1 MRFTH
6 AGHFSKITYE
16 PSVNNPAEDE
26 GTKKK
31 THEAILNFKITAPKT
46 GTKNDATF
54 GKFASLYEG
63 DKYVTPKAAQLQA
76 EAESRKLNINDKPF
90 KQVSPMKK
98 STTPG
103 DWYGTISGKIP
114 YEATNAEPVKLK
126 KGDVPA
132 MPRGIFTSPAKKGT
146 FGMNKFTLSEKV
158 GYKGTQ
164 GEYEY
169 LHDPESDLKRKKKEE
184 MEAHRKA
191 CTSEQPFKPSNI
203 FAAQRISKIPY
214 VIAPPLPEGD
224 AQKPAKVDTTPFKP
238 ANTHVS
244 QRIGHIEYIHDPEA
258 PKIAARREKRM
269 QEHQKLAASGPWRP
283 NQAADKVDMVRSV
296 VKMNIGRV

>member
-1 MRFTH
+1 MY

-16 PSVNNPAEDE
+16 SSVANPAVEE

-31 THEAILNFKITAPKT
+31 THDAVLNFKVTAPKT
-46 GTKNDATF
+46 GRNNDATF

-90 KQVSPMKK
+90 RQVSPMKK

-103 DWYGTISGKIP
+103 DWHGTISGKIP
-114 YEATNAEPVKLK
+114 YEPTSAEPIKLK
-126 KGDVPA
+126 KGDVPPL
-132 MPRGIFTSPAKKGT
+132 PRGIFTSPAKKGT

-158 GYKGTQ
+158 GYKGAQ

-169 LHDPESDLKRKKKEE
+169 LHDPESDLKKKKKEE
-184 MEAHRKA
+184 MEAHKKA
-191 CTSEQPFKPSNI
+191 CTSEQPFKPSNM
-203 FAAQRISKIPY
+203 FAAQRINKIPY
-214 VIAPPLPEGD
+214 IIAPPLPEGE
-224 AQKPAKVDTTPFKP
+224 AAKPVKVDTVPFKP
-238 ANTHVS
+238 PAAGF
-244 QRIGHIEYIHDPEA
+244 RPPEHIEYIHDPEA

-269 QEHQKLAASGPWRP
+269 QEHQRLAATGPWRP
-283 NQAADKVDMVRSV
+283 NLAADKSDMVRSV

>member
-1 MRFTH
+1 M
-6 AGHFSKITYE
+6 
-16 PSVNNPAEDE
+16 PNPADEE

-31 THEAILNFKITAPKT
+31 THDALLNFKVTAPKT
-46 GTKNDATF
+46 GKNNDATF
-54 GKFASLYEG
+54 GKFASLHEG

-76 EAESRKLNINDKPF
+76 EAENRKLNINDKPF
-90 KQVSPMKK
+90 KQTSPMKK

-114 YEATNAEPVKLK
+114 YEATSAEPIKLK
-126 KGDVPA
+126 KGDVPP

-158 GYKGTQ
+158 GYKGAQ

-191 CTSEQPFKPSNI
+191 CTSEQPFKPSNT
-203 FAAQRISKIPY
+203 FAAQRINKIPY
-214 VIAPPLPEGD
+214 IIAPPLPEGEV
-224 AQKPAKVDTTPFKP
+224 QKPVKVDTAPFKP
-238 ANTHVS
+238 VNTHVS
-244 QRIGHIEYIHDPEA
+244 QRMNHIEYIHDPEA

-269 QEHQKLAASGPWRP
+269 EEHQKLAASGPWRP
-283 NQAADKVDMVRSV
+283 NKAADKVDMVRSV